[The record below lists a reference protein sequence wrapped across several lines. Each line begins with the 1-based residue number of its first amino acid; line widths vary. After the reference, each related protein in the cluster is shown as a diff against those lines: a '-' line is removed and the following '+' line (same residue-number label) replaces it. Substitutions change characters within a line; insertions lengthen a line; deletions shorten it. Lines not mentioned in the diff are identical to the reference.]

1 MSESV
6 DTQPVGAPSL
16 QAELAELG
24 LARLPPDVQ
33 VYEITGPLFF
43 GAIENIK
50 RPLLEIRPYPKI
62 LIIRLNRV
70 PFMDVSGLQ
79 MLEDTIKLLR
89 KKGIAVM
96 LCEANQR
103 VRAKLHRAG
112 VVAVASDPTCD
123 RSLGDTL
130 VRATLVNVS

>member
-1 MSESV
+1 
-6 DTQPVGAPSL
+6 VGRALGIGTNRYGEP
-16 QAELAELG
+16 ELG
-24 LARLPPDVQ
+24 LARLPPGVQ

-70 PFMDVSGLQ
+70 PFMDISGLQ

-89 KKGIAVM
+89 KKGMAVM

-130 VRATLVNVS
+130 VRAALVNVS

>member
-1 MSESV
+1 
-6 DTQPVGAPSL
+6 
-16 QAELAELG
+16 
-24 LARLPPDVQ
+24 VQ
-33 VYEITGPLFF
+33 LYEITGPLFF

-50 RPLLEIRPYPKI
+50 RPLLEIRPYPKT

-70 PFMDVSGLQ
+70 PFMDISGIQ

-112 VVAVASDPTCD
+112 VVAAASDPTCD
-123 RSLGDTL
+123 RSLGDAGARQTIASL
-130 VRATLVNVS
+130 SPAETSADGGKRCR